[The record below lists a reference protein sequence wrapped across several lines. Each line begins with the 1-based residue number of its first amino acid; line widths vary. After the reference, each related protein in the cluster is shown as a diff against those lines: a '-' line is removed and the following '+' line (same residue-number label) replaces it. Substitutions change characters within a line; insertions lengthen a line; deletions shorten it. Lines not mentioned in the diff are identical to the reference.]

1 MDRMYRAAGPARSAA
16 TRLAPPAP
24 RRRPA
29 RPRSAGAV
37 AVGGGGYGF
46 PMAARTKS
54 AKDRPSYRCTECG
67 WTTAKW
73 LGRCPECQ
81 AWGTVEE
88 YGAAPAVRTTAA
100 GRVSAPALPIG
111 QVDGRQATARSTG
124 VPELD
129 RVLGGGLVPGAVVLL
144 AGEPGVG
151 KSTLLLDVAAKAA
164 GPEHPTLYVTGEESA
179 GQVRLRA
186 DRINALHD
194 HLYLAAETNLASV
207 LGHLDEVKP
216 SLLILDSVQTIA
228 SPEIDGAPGG
238 MAQVREVAGALIRA
252 SKERGMSTLLVGHVT
267 KDGAI
272 AGPRL
277 LEHLVDVVLHFEGD
291 RHARLRLVRGVKNRY
306 GATDEVGCFELHD
319 EGITGL
325 TDPSGLFLTRRD
337 EPVPGTCLT
346 VTLEGRRPLV
356 AEVQALTVESQIP
369 SPRRTTSGLETS
381 RVSMMLAVLEQRG
394 RISALGKR
402 DIYSATV
409 GGVKLSEPAA
419 DLAIALALA
428 SAASDTPL
436 PKNLVAIGEVGL
448 AGEVRRVTGVQR
460 RLAEAHRL
468 GFTHALVP
476 ADPGKVPAGMT
487 VTEVANMGDALRV
500 LPRGRRRGDN
510 DGPGKG
516 PESAPWGAR
525 EAAARGG
532 RGGGRDSG
540 RGAARDEDREP
551 F

>member
-1 MDRMYRAAGPARSAA
+1 MA
-16 TRLAPPAP
+16 TR
-24 RRRPA
+24 
-29 RPRSAGAV
+29 
-37 AVGGGGYGF
+37 
-46 PMAARTKS
+46 KS
-54 AKDRPSYRCTECG
+54 PGKERPSYRCTECG

-88 YGAAPAVRTTAA
+88 FGGTPAVRTTAP
-100 GRVSAPALPIG
+100 GRVTTAAVPIG

-124 VPELD
+124 VDELD

-151 KSTLLLDVAAKAA
+151 KSTLLLDAAAKSASAA
-164 GPEHPTLYVTGEESA
+164 HPTLYVTGEESA
-179 GQVRLRA
+179 SQVRLRA
-186 DRINALHD
+186 DRIGALDD
-194 HLYLAAETNLASV
+194 HLYLAAETDLSAV
-207 LGHLDEVKP
+207 LGHLDTVKP
-216 SLLILDSVQTIA
+216 SLLVLDSVQTVA
-228 SPEIDGAPGG
+228 SPEIEGAPGG

-306 GATDEVGCFELHD
+306 GTTDEVGCFELHD

-325 TDPSGLFLTRRD
+325 ADPSGLFLTRRA

-356 AEVQALTVESQIP
+356 AEVQALTVDSQIP

-409 GGVKLSEPAA
+409 GGVKLTEPAA
-419 DLAIALALA
+419 DLAVALALA

-460 RLAEAHRL
+460 RLSEAARL

-476 ADPGKVPAGMT
+476 SDPGKVPEGMR
-487 VTEVANMGDALRV
+487 VLEVADVGQALSV
-500 LPRGRRRGDN
+500 LPKRVRR
-510 DGPGKG
+510 
-516 PESAPWGAR
+516 EAPQEEGAR
-525 EAAARGG
+525 R
-532 RGGGRDSG
+532 
-540 RGAARDEDREP
+540 
-551 F
+551 

>member
-1 MDRMYRAAGPARSAA
+1 MA
-16 TRLAPPAP
+16 TRK
-24 RRRPA
+24 
-29 RPRSAGAV
+29 S
-37 AVGGGGYGF
+37 
-46 PMAARTKS
+46 S

-88 YGAAPAVRTTAA
+88 FGGAPAVRTTAP
-100 GRVSAPALPIG
+100 GRVTTAALPIG
-111 QVDGRQATARSTG
+111 QVDGKQATARSTG

-164 GPEHPTLYVTGEESA
+164 SADHRTLYVTGEESA
-179 GQVRLRA
+179 SQVRLRA
-186 DRINALHD
+186 DRIGALD
-194 HLYLAAETNLASV
+194 EDLYLAAETDLSAV
-207 LGHLDEVKP
+207 LGHLDSVKP
-216 SLLILDSVQTIA
+216 SLLILDSVQTVA
-228 SPEIDGAPGG
+228 SPEVDGAPGG

-306 GATDEVGCFELHD
+306 GTTDEVGCFELHD

-325 TDPSGLFLTRRD
+325 ADPSGLFLTRRA

-356 AEVQALTVESQIP
+356 AEVQALTVDSQIP

-419 DLAIALALA
+419 DLAVALALA

-460 RLAEAHRL
+460 RLSEAARL

-476 ADPGKVPAGMT
+476 TDPGKIPDGMR
-487 VTEVANMGDALRV
+487 VMEVADVGQALSV
-500 LPRGRRRGDN
+500 LPKRVR
-510 DGPGKG
+510 
-516 PESAPWGAR
+516 R
-525 EAAARGG
+525 EAPREEEAR
-532 RGGGRDSG
+532 R
-540 RGAARDEDREP
+540 
-551 F
+551 